1 MKLNMNRVLIVV
13 FLMFFA
19 LQTQAQLKKTK
30 VKLVLNNGDEKF
42 GYAKRHRS
50 DIYLYKKRKKSKEKE
65 VFSLASIKSISYVM
79 KEGYREFNYLKKE
92 GSDKYR
98 LMIPLIKGKV
108 NLYKSFEKENM
119 SKINNNSDNS
129 YRVSKDGITY
139 HVFKNFKKEAIQ
151 FFSDCEILVDRISS
165 RELSRLDLAEIV
177 VIYNDECIEVK
188 KDKIY
193 KEPQKTKPIDSL
205 GNTLKI
211 KIPEY
216 LLQEKIVKIVRDK
229 AMINLKPIYFNL
241 DKATITPESLLE
253 LNKVIKLMNRFPKIK
268 IQVGSHTDSRG
279 PKAYNMNLSSARA
292 NSVVKVITNEGIAL
306 DRIEA
311 IGFGETQPVNKC
323 TDNVRCTEAAYEK
336 NRRTEFVILN
346 PEELD

>member
-1 MKLNMNRVLIVV
+1 
-13 FLMFFA
+13 
-19 LQTQAQLKKTK
+19 
-30 VKLVLNNGDEKF
+30 
-42 GYAKRHRS
+42 
-50 DIYLYKKRKKSKEKE
+50 
-65 VFSLASIKSISYVM
+65 M

-292 NSVVKVITNEGIAL
+292 NSVVTVITNEGIAL